1 MSALTVVVAA
11 FALALMVSSLLF
23 GVGIVGVPV
32 ALLGVAIIAA
42 LDFAKRRKQAA
53 SLRALRER
61 ASTDKVNFSE
71 RDKQT
76 LVSE

>member
-11 FALALMVSSLLF
+11 FVLALMVSSLLF
-23 GVGIVGVPV
+23 GVGIIGVPV
-32 ALLGVAIIAA
+32 ALLAVALIAT

-53 SLRALRER
+53 SLSAHRER

>member
-23 GVGIVGVPV
+23 GVGIIGVPV

-42 LDFAKRRKQAA
+42 LDFAKRRKQSAI
-53 SLRALRER
+53 LRAHRER

-71 RDKQT
+71 RDKKT